1 MDEILSL
8 IEQNEKEIKDV
19 VRQIEDVESTKQQ
32 KIVRKIE
39 EVERK
44 LSDPNLSE

>member
-1 MDEILSL
+1 MDEIRSL

-19 VRQIEDVESTKQQ
+19 VRQIEDVES
-32 KIVRKIE
+32 RKIE

-44 LSDPNLSE
+44 LSDSNLSE